1 MAETGKST
9 GSHPCEFLTKLRLP
23 TDENGPLS
31 RAVTLGGA
39 ASYGLLSVNM
49 LNPDLISNRDAT
61 NALLGGTILT
71 GSLYLHTRK
80 HMCEITDCKKNLL
93 FCVYGSGMV
102 TMGSVLL
109 WAMMK
114 MLLPENPVLRTA
126 AAVGSSVVLLKTG
139 VAYVDAIDKLIGKNP
154 K

>member
-1 MAETGKST
+1 
-9 GSHPCEFLTKLRLP
+9 
-23 TDENGPLS
+23 
-31 RAVTLGGA
+31 
-39 ASYGLLSVNM
+39 
-49 LNPDLISNRDAT
+49 
-61 NALLGGTILT
+61 
-71 GSLYLHTRK
+71 
-80 HMCEITDCKKNLL
+80 
-93 FCVYGSGMV
+93 MV